1 MKGLEILLVK
11 MATGGATPRKFAEK
25 IAMHN
30 QKGAEE
36 NAEFQKIMS
45 EIARVK
51 GNAAVGTMQSPRV
64 SLFYHVRTR
73 LKIDNS
79 ADHLEYFRLRGPRS
93 RKVLCQRVLTLTF
106 CKTMIYNNL
115 LTSRTAERHNMLA
128 VVLNDLKVC
137 I

>member
-1 MKGLEILLVK
+1 MSVCPGLVIASKLKQLDLCVINSFKRNVKGLEFLLVK

-51 GNAAVGTMQSPRV
+51 GNAAMPSPRV
-64 SLFYHVRTR
+64 SPDFSSYKTNCFEIN
-73 LKIDNS
+73 K
-79 ADHLEYFRLRGPRS
+79 
-93 RKVLCQRVLTLTF
+93 KKQLTF
-106 CKTMIYNNL
+106 N
-115 LTSRTAERHNMLA
+115 ERM
-128 VVLNDLKVC
+128 
-137 I
+137 

>member
-1 MKGLEILLVK
+1 

-51 GNAAVGTMQSPRV
+51 GNAAMPSPRV
-64 SLFYHVRTR
+64 SPDFSSYKTNCIEIN
-73 LKIDNS
+73 K
-79 ADHLEYFRLRGPRS
+79 
-93 RKVLCQRVLTLTF
+93 KTQLTF
-106 CKTMIYNNL
+106 NQKM
-115 LTSRTAERHNMLA
+115 
-128 VVLNDLKVC
+128 
-137 I
+137 

>member
-1 MKGLEILLVK
+1 MSVCPGLVIASKLKQLDLCVINSFKTNVKGLEFLLVK

-51 GNAAVGTMQSPRV
+51 GNAAMPSPRV
-64 SLFYHVRTR
+64 SPDF
-73 LKIDNS
+73 S
-79 ADHLEYFRLRGPRS
+79 AYRQTVSKLI
-93 RKVLCQRVLTLTF
+93 KNQLTF
-106 CKTMIYNNL
+106 NQDMKT
-115 LTSRTAERHNMLA
+115 
-128 VVLNDLKVC
+128 
-137 I
+137 